1 MAEPAHRVAAGHDM
15 ATPRANGTLAV
26 LDAASAEVRSVT
38 EVGPYAAA
46 LGLAEPAAVTPR
58 R

>member
-15 ATPRANGTLAV
+15 ATPRALAV